1 MHFFANLSI
10 ILLEESFFRGIAMR
24 VTNQFLFDNFKN
36 DNAKVQKE
44 LNRLTTQISSGQK
57 IQNSYEDSAVYTD
70 VLRFES
76 KEAELAGIKERSI
89 NARSLTDASDSA
101 LNDFTQTLRDF
112 NTKLIASANATMNS
126 NNLQAIATEL
136 EEQKKHM
143 ISLANSQMNGQYLFS
158 GSAVNVKPIDNEGRY
173 YGNDKAL
180 MTSIGEGVEIQ
191 SNIDGKSLF
200 LGDDLSVNK
209 IVQTNV
215 RLTNQ
220 ISDEPY
226 EPLTLDSTIRD
237 MVGDDDTDS
246 TNDKS
251 VHFFISGTNRDG
263 SAFKDIIEILP
274 GAKVGDLITK
284 IEESFG
290 GDASVSLN
298 DNGNIVIKDLKS
310 GYSQIDFKM
319 VGVQGITDAT
329 ETNLN
334 SVTGDKIISFNK
346 SNFQALNS
354 SLDESLQMDQFYFQK
369 SGGKLEG
376 NVAIIDNGVFAD
388 ATSKL
393 GDIINSSPMVDKI
406 FDMKVTDIN
415 GVSKDIELDLSATS
429 TFSVSGTSYNIYN
442 ADGTVTDADSF
453 TMGQL
458 NNIIAMTLSDSL
470 PASTASAL
478 DFNTAIKTAKE
489 SIDVTINQSGHLQIK
504 DKSDQLSKIEF
515 AFYDRDAN
523 DFSKKT
529 TPSLSFMSNNAV
541 TTAKAN
547 INFFDE
553 IDSII
558 ASVRN
563 GVTDLDST
571 SDDPRSIGM
580 QTAISKLEQ
589 MNSHFNTAQSKIGI
603 RSKSLQLAEQKASAL
618 EVNVMQLK
626 SSATEIDMAE
636 TFMKLNQVT
645 LSYQAML
652 QTITKVNSLSLLN
665 YLK

>member
-1 MHFFANLSI
+1 
-10 ILLEESFFRGIAMR
+10 MR

-57 IQNSYEDSAVYTD
+57 IQNSYEDSTVYTD
-70 VLRFES
+70 ILRFES
-76 KEAELAGIKERSI
+76 KEAELAGIKERAI

-126 NNLQAIATEL
+126 DNLQAIATEL

-180 MTSIGEGVEIQ
+180 MTAVGEGVEVQ

-200 LGDDLSVNK
+200 LGDDLSINK

-220 ISDEPY
+220 ISDEA
-226 EPLTLDSTIRD
+226 LTLDSTIRD
-237 MVGDDDTDS
+237 MVGDDDTDPI
-246 TNDKS
+246 NDKS

-263 SAFKDIIEILP
+263 SAFKDIVEIQP
-274 GAKVGDLITK
+274 NAKVGDLITK

-319 VGVQGITDAT
+319 VGVQGITDPT
-329 ETNLN
+329 QTDLN

-346 SNFQALNS
+346 SNFQAVNS

-376 NVAIIDNGVFAD
+376 NVSIIDNGVFAD
-388 ATSKL
+388 ATSKFS
-393 GDIINSSPMVDKI
+393 DIINSSPMVDKI

-429 TFSVSGTSYNIYN
+429 TFSVDGTSYSIYN

-470 PASTASAL
+470 PASTASAS

-489 SIDVTINQSGHLQIK
+489 SIDVTINQSGYLQIN

-563 GVTDLDST
+563 GVTDLDSN

-626 SSATEIDMAE
+626 SSATEVDMAE